1 MGPTDPNRYH
11 MWTGWVGND
20 GSGGGPDMTLV
31 VTNLSTQPVKVFVLD
46 RYKGKTTIVSIGAG
60 ATSFDRRSL
69 SNEWGWYDLLI
80 TTDADAGIAYHFAGH
95 VENGRDSISD
105 PGIGAQHGL

>member
-1 MGPTDPNRYH
+1 MSKFGRRDFLKR
-11 MWTGWVGND
+11 
-20 GSGGGPDMTLV
+20 
-31 VTNLSTQPVKVFVLD
+31 
-46 RYKGKTTIVSIGAG
+46 IGAG
-60 ATSFDRRSL
+60 ATSSDRRSL

-80 TTDADAGIAYHFAGH
+80 KTDADAGIAYHFAGH